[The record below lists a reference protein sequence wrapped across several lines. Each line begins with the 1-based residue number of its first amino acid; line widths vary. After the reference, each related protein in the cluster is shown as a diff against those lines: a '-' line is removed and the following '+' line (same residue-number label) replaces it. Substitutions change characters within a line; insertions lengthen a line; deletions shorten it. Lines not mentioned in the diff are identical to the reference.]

1 MALLGYPREH
11 MVPRETW
18 RPWRTQPNPPRILTL
33 EPERSEPIDC
43 RGHDSGLSFGPARSS
58 GLWLQIFG
66 VERFS
71 FLPDMQSDGRNLAR
85 QGQASQLGLHPLYQE
100 VFVEGAK
107 RPVAATGG
115 GGRALKQVLQIVVM
129 VEIQAADEHRL
140 FAALQLAVHHLVVGA
155 AARLQR
161 QAAVG
166 AELALA
172 AKAMRRLHPPDQ
184 QSNAYR
190 AEPRDG
196 AQQLRLVM
204 LATLQN

>member
-1 MALLGYPREH
+1 LGACGA
-11 MVPRETW
+11 VSLT
-18 RPWRTQPNPPRILTL
+18 RPGYSPSNPSVQNLIN
-33 EPERSEPIDC
+33 S
-43 RGHDSGLSFGPARSS
+43 RGSDSGLAFGSARSS

-71 FLPDMQSDGRNLAR
+71 FLPDMQSDGGDLAR
-85 QGQASQLGLHPLYQE
+85 QGQPRQLGLHPLYQE

-155 AARLQR
+155 AARFQR

-166 AELALA
+166 PELPLA
-172 AKAMRRLHPPDQ
+172 AEAVRCLHAPQ
-184 QSNAYR
+184 QQGNAYR

-204 LATLQN
+204 LATF